1 VRLCTY
7 ITHVNYFY
15 ALAAKITWWSLATR
29 FSLTTLLIA
38 KAYKHVGS
46 QPVLSRSAKPNLVS
60 GVLVGVAEFR
70 WSLNTMGNPETPR
83 ILPFDQS
90 SQNQ

>member
-1 VRLCTY
+1 VFKQTEQVH
-7 ITHVNYFY
+7 INI
-15 ALAAKITWWSLATR
+15 KTR
-29 FSLTTLLIA
+29 ERGS
-38 KAYKHVGS
+38 VGS

-70 WSLNTMGNPETPR
+70 RSLNTMGNPETPR